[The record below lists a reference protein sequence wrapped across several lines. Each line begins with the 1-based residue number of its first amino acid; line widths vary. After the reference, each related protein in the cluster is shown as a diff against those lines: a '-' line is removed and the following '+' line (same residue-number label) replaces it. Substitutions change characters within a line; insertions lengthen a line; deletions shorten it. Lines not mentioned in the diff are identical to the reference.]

1 MHSECA
7 TLEELEGKDRPP
19 PSGGC
24 KALSYGRLS
33 LCVSNFDTGS
43 CLEMGYWDLE
53 FNEWDDPRREGP
65 VLTLERGG
73 TVEGTWCS
81 DLGSPEYGMG
91 GVRAQ
96 GADRDS
102 ASSSA

>member
-1 MHSECA
+1 MQSE
-7 TLEELEGKDRPP
+7 LGSLREPGGKTGPR
-19 PSGGC
+19 PSGGYKTLTC
-24 KALSYGRLS
+24 GRLS
-33 LCVSNFDTGS
+33 FCVSNFDTGI
-43 CLEMGYWDLE
+43 CLEIGYWDFE